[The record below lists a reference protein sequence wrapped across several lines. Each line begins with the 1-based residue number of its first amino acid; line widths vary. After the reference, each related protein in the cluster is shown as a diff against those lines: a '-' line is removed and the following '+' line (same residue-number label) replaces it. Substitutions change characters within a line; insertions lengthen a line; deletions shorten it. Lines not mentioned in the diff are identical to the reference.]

1 MQTTI
6 KKGFIQEAFENGEA
20 IGEARGE
27 ARGET
32 RGKSIGRLEGR
43 VNTILD
49 ILSDKFGQVPND
61 IVDALNQRTDEIALR
76 SLAVHAANCLSL
88 DDFSADL

>member
-6 KKGFIQEAFENGEA
+6 KKGFMQEAFENGEA

-27 ARGET
+27 L
-32 RGKSIGRLEGR
+32 KGRIK
-43 VNTILD
+43 TIID
-49 ILSDKFGQVPND
+49 ILSDKFVRVPND
-61 IVDALNQRTDEIALR
+61 IVDVLNQRTDEVALR
-76 SLAVHAANCLSL
+76 SLAVHAVNCSSL

>member
-1 MQTTI
+1 METTI
-6 KKGFIQEAFENGEA
+6 KKGFIQEAFES
-20 IGEARGE
+20 GEARGIVKGI
-27 ARGET
+27 AKGRAS
-32 RGKSIGRLEGR
+32 GKLEGR

-49 ILSDKFGQVPND
+49 LLSDKFGQVPED

-88 DDFSADL
+88 DDFAADL